1 MNMIAK
7 SALAKAALCFVIAA
21 SGALPYA
28 GPRAASAAELPSF
41 EAAVVTADVYADSA
55 PSAET
60 ADASSTPL
68 FQDDFQDGDLTGWT
82 INKPGLLSVADDASA
97 PGNKMLYVN
106 GADEAFASVNADIG
120 SDYVYEAKIQKL
132 ESGAY
137 PGILVRYTPGTT
149 RYYNF
154 QFDGNTVK
162 LNKGTGGTLGQYNLP
177 VTTGQWYT
185 FRVTAEGSALKAYVD
200 GRLVIEAT
208 DASFPT
214 GTAGFRSRWAKT
226 ALDDVDIRR
235 IPVSKPAAPSGLQAA
250 ATATTATLTWDDT
263 VTASTYSDATYRLYR
278 STSPDA
284 NYAQVYAGTQPSYK
298 DTGLS
303 PEYAYY
309 YRVSAERDKYE
320 SSPSA
325 PVKVVTAAIAAAP
338 TGLAVTG
345 KTANS
350 LSLRWDDSAGA
361 DLYKLYRSTSL
372 NGAYIVVY
380 TGPETTV
387 TDTGLA
393 SGVRYFYKASYVDG
407 DDESALSEAVNETTT
422 LVLPDSPD
430 ELPGIVAAYIF
441 DEGSGTTASPTA
453 ASGNQ
458 TKAALANGATWTA
471 GRTGGA
477 VNLDGTND
485 HIVLPRGIL
494 NGLDEFTI
502 AAWVKQDTLRT
513 WARIFDI
520 GNDTN
525 SYIFLSPKSS
535 QGETRFVFKNNG
547 SEQIVTAAPAMEKAG
562 AWMHYAVTLSGS
574 SAILYVNG
582 EEAVR
587 NDHVSIRPKDLGNTT
602 QNYIGRSLWPDPYL
616 DGQID
621 DFYVFNRALGP
632 AEVAMFT
639 EPENA
644 ANVAA
649 DKEALTLGDTSGV
662 MNDIALPSRGPN
674 GSSILWSSDRPDVV
688 SPTGS
693 VTRPAVGEPD
703 AEVTLTATIQQGNAE
718 DVKAFHVT
726 VLAELTDEDAV
737 AADLAALSIP
747 NADAVTAK
755 LSLPSAGANRTSIT
769 WASSDELHLRAD
781 GMVSRPQV
789 GAGDLGVT
797 LTATVVR
804 GDVSGTRKFPITIL
818 EQDDF
823 TAYLFAY
830 YKKVN
835 GTDTLHYAV
844 SRNGRTWTEL
854 GSDPSVVVPREGG
867 AVFKLN
873 SEDKWFKYEYA
884 SGAWALYS
892 SGSESGPWVRDA
904 ESFSLPAGALHGG
917 FSRID
922 EAEWSRLVHA
932 LSTPRTLN
940 VVQWSTKVGVP
951 PRLPSFVKIDYTN
964 NLYTNMDVLW
974 DAIDPAE
981 YAEVGTFAAT
991 GTLIGTNTRVVAEV
1005 QVIDDDAYG
1014 DSIRNGEFWYDTDG
1028 AMIQAHGG
1036 YMIKVGDTYY
1046 WFGENKGHNSAVL
1059 NGVSVY
1065 ASQDLKTWEYRNDVI
1080 TTQSHPE
1087 LAHAKIERPKVLYN
1101 EKIGKYVLW
1110 GHWEEA
1116 GNYNQANVVVAVS
1129 DTVDGDY
1136 TYLYR
1141 FRPNGMASRDFTVFE
1156 DEDGTAYLFGSTNNN
1171 YDMNVYRLTDDYLYV
1186 DEYLY
1191 TAFVGQ
1197 HREAPA
1203 VTKKDG
1209 LYYLV
1214 TSGASGWYPNQG
1226 KYATTADL
1234 TDPHGWSELKLLGNP
1249 STYYTQPAFIFKVEG
1264 SEADAYVYVGDRWN
1278 PTALR
1283 TSQYI
1288 WLPLQLGG
1296 GTASMNYAAEWDLDV
1311 AAGTY
1316 ETAVDVLVSQDK
1328 PVAASTQAGASL
1340 ANDGDEYNYYDW
1352 NTTSFPVTWRVD
1364 LERET
1369 ELSRIDI
1376 SWREWNG
1383 SEVYYTY
1390 KIEASNDD
1398 VHYDLL
1404 IDQSGNRTTS
1414 FNSHKLSGTYR
1425 YVKLTVL
1432 GEFGHT
1438 NNADRPVTWYRGL
1451 HEVKV
1456 FAYPEDEEA
1465 PVTTASTSSDRP
1477 ASGGWHA
1484 SSVTL
1489 ALSAA
1494 DEGRGVKRTEYRV
1507 NGGEWVPYA
1516 APVVFSEEG
1525 VATVEYR
1532 SEDKAGNV
1540 EAAKSVAV
1548 RIDKGAPVAALA
1560 VDRTEIGPP
1569 NHKMVPLHVEVNA
1582 RDPLSGVAR
1591 VELVSITS
1599 SEPDDGRGDGST
1611 EADIQGAEFGT
1622 YDTEFSLRAERSGTG
1637 TGRVYTI
1644 TYAIT
1649 DAAGH
1654 TTEATVD
1661 VNVSKP

>member
-1 MNMIAK
+1 MIAK
-7 SALAKAALCFVIAA
+7 SVLAKAVLSVVLAA

-28 GPRAASAAELPSF
+28 GLRASASELPAF
-41 EAAVVTADVYADSA
+41 EAAVVTEDVYGGPA
-55 PSAET
+55 PSEET
-60 ADASSTPL
+60 GEFSSPPL
-68 FQDDFQDGDLTGWT
+68 FQDDFQDGDLNGWT
-82 INKPGLLSVADDASA
+82 INRPGLLSVVDDASS

-106 GADEAFASVNADIG
+106 GGDEAFASVNADIG
-120 SDYVYEAKIQKL
+120 ADYVYEAKIRKL

-162 LNKGTGGTLGQYNLP
+162 LNKGTGGTLGQYSLP
-177 VTTGQWYT
+177 VTTGQWYAL
-185 FRVTAEGSALKAYVD
+185 RVTAEGSSLKAYID
-200 GRLVIEAT
+200 GKLVIEAT

-214 GTAGFRSRWAKT
+214 GTAGFRSRWAKS

-235 IPVSKPAAPSGLQAA
+235 IPAAKPAAPSGLQAA
-250 ATATTATLTWDDT
+250 AVTATTATLTWEDPAA
-263 VTASTYSDATYRLYR
+263 ASADSDAMYRLYR

-284 NYAQVYAGTQPSYK
+284 NYAQVYAGTLALFK

-303 PEYAYY
+303 STTAYY
-309 YRVSAERDKYE
+309 YRVTAERHKYE
-320 SSPSA
+320 SIPSA
-325 PVKVVTAAIAAAP
+325 SVEVVTAARPAAP
-338 TGLAVTG
+338 TGLAVTS
-345 KTANS
+345 KSSNS
-350 LSLRWDDSAGA
+350 LSLEWDAASGA
-361 DLYKLYRSTSL
+361 DAYKLYRSTSL
-372 NGAYIVVY
+372 NGAYAVVY
-380 TGPETTV
+380 TGSDNV
-387 TDTGLA
+387 ATDAGLA
-393 SGVRYFYKASYVDG
+393 SGVRYFYKVSSVFG
-407 DDESALSEAVNETTT
+407 DDESALSEAVDETTT

-430 ELPGIVAAYIF
+430 ELPGIVAAYKF

-453 ASGNQ
+453 ASSNQ
-458 TKAALANGATWTA
+458 TKAALANGAAWTA

-485 HIVLPRGIL
+485 HIVLPRGLL
-494 NGLDEFTI
+494 NGLDDFTI
-502 AAWVKQDTLRT
+502 AAWVKQDTLKT

-535 QGETRFVFKNNG
+535 QGETRYVFKNNG
-547 SEQIVTAAPAMEKAG
+547 SEQIVSVLPAMEKAG
-562 AWMHYAVTLSGS
+562 GWMHYAVTLSGS
-574 SAILYVNG
+574 TAILYVNG
-582 EEAVR
+582 EEAAR
-587 NDHVSIRPKDLGNTT
+587 NEQVSIRPRDLGNTT

-649 DKEALTLGDTSGV
+649 DKEALTLGDTSAV
-662 MNDIALPSRGPN
+662 MNDIALPTRGAN
-674 GSSILWSSDRPDVV
+674 GSSIVWSSDRPDVV
-688 SPTGS
+688 STTGL

-703 AEVTLTATIQQGNAE
+703 AEVTLTATLRQGNAE
-718 DVKAFHVT
+718 DAKTFRLT
-726 VLAELTDEDAV
+726 VLAELADEDAV

-747 NADAVTAK
+747 NANAVTAK
-755 LSLPSAGANRTSIT
+755 LSLPSAGANRTRIT
-769 WASSDELHLRAD
+769 WASADELHLRPD
-781 GMVSRPQV
+781 GMVSRPPI
-789 GAGDLGVT
+789 GAGDLNVT
-797 LTATVVR
+797 LTATVAR
-804 GDVSGTRKFPITIL
+804 GDVSGTREFPITIL
-818 EQDDF
+818 EQDDY

-854 GSDPSVVVPREGG
+854 GSDPAVVVPREGG
-867 AVFKLN
+867 SVFKLN
-873 SEDKWFKYEYA
+873 SEEKWYKYEYA
-884 SGAWALYS
+884 NGTWTLYS
-892 SGSESGPWVRDA
+892 SASESGPWARDA
-904 ESFSLPAGALHGG
+904 ESFALPAGALHGG

-940 VVQWSTKVGVP
+940 VVQWSTKTGVP
-951 PRLPSFVKIDYTN
+951 PRLPAFVKVDYTN
-964 NLYTNMDVLW
+964 NLYTNMDVAW
-974 DAIDPAE
+974 DAVDPAA
-981 YAEVGTFAAT
+981 YAEVGTFTAA
-991 GTLIGTNTRVVAEV
+991 GTLAGTSTRVEAAV
-1005 QVIDDDAYG
+1005 QVIDGSAYG
-1014 DSIRNGEFWYDTDG
+1014 DAIRNGEFWYDTDG

-1036 YMIKVGDTYY
+1036 HIMKVGGTYY

-1080 TTQSHPE
+1080 TTKSHPE

-1136 TYLYR
+1136 QYLYR
-1141 FRPNGMASRDFTVFE
+1141 FRPNGMASRDFTVFQ
-1156 DEDGTAYLFGSTNNN
+1156 DDDGTAYLFGSTNNN

-1203 VTKKDG
+1203 IAKKDG

-1234 TDPHGWSELKLLGNP
+1234 TDPFGWSELKLLGNP
-1249 STYYTQPAFIFKVEG
+1249 STYYTQPAFIFKVQG
-1264 SEADAYVYVGDRWN
+1264 SEADAYIYVGDRWN

-1288 WLPLQLGG
+1288 WLPLHLGG
-1296 GTASMNYAAEWDLDV
+1296 GTASMEYAAEWDLDV

-1316 ETAVDVLVSQDK
+1316 ETAVDVLVSQGK

-1390 KIEASNDD
+1390 KLEASNDD

-1432 GEFGHT
+1432 GEYGHT

-1456 FAYPEDEEA
+1456 FAYPEDDAA
-1465 PVTTASTSSDRP
+1465 PVTTASLSSDRP
-1477 ASGGWHA
+1477 ESGGWHA
-1484 SSVTL
+1484 SSATL

-1507 NGGEWVPYA
+1507 NGGDWIPYE
-1516 APVVFSEEG
+1516 APVAFSEEG

-1532 SEDKAGNV
+1532 SEDHAGNV
-1540 EAAKSVAV
+1540 EEAKSVTI
-1548 RIDKGAPVAALA
+1548 RIDKSAPVAALA
-1560 VDRTEIGPP
+1560 VDRPQIGPP
-1569 NHKMVPLHVEVNA
+1569 NHQMVPIRVDVDAHDA
-1582 RDPLSGVAR
+1582 ISGVAR

-1599 SEPDDGRGDGST
+1599 SEPDDGLGDGRT
-1611 EADIQGAEFGT
+1611 EADIQDAEFGA

-1637 TGRVYTI
+1637 AGRVYTI
-1644 TYAIT
+1644 TYAVT

-1654 TTEATVD
+1654 TTTATIE